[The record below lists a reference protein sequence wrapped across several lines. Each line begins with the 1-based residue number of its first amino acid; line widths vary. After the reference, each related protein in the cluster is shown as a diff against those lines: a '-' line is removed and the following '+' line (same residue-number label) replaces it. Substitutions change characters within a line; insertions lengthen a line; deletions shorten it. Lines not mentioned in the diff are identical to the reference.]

1 MPTAAAPIRQRL
13 SWRKRLLFASIA
25 VVFVLASV
33 LAALLVADLYVHRRA
48 ERYAGVNIWGYRGPT
63 IGRKQRGEHRLVVI
77 GGSTTFGYGV
87 DWDKAS
93 PAQLEADLRP
103 LSKSGAP
110 VTVVNLGFNAQG
122 AYAFRYAL
130 SDYLWTNYDLA
141 ILAEGYND
149 LGGAPNEYVGRRE
162 SPVFRLTGYFP
173 VLAIALQEK
182 AMALRTGGDL
192 ESAYYGRK
200 TVFRPG
206 LAARTTAGALE
217 AAAVVNRSLNAQL
230 DRLSKV
236 PPVTASYADVHVRD
250 LGCAVRWAHY
260 CASVYDAVR
269 FALDHQKKVLV
280 VTQPYLG
287 DLHRAQQR
295 ELRSMMA
302 AHFGSDPNVAY
313 VDLGTAIAL
322 TNPKLS
328 YDGMHLTQD
337 GNGVLAR
344 HLVGPVARL
353 MPEAFDAPRP
363 EEAPAK

>member
-1 MPTAAAPIRQRL
+1 MPSTIATVRRRL

-25 VVFVLASV
+25 VLFVLAFV
-33 LAALLVADLYVHRRA
+33 LAALLGTDLYVHRRA

-63 IGRKQRGEHRLVVI
+63 IGRKQRGEHRLVVL
-77 GGSTTFGYGV
+77 GGSTVFGYGL
-87 DWDKAS
+87 DWNKAF

-103 LSKSGAP
+103 LSKNGAP
-110 VTVVNLGFNAQG
+110 ATVVNLGMNSQG
-122 AYAFRYAL
+122 AYSFKFTL
-130 SDYLWTNYDLA
+130 QDYLSLDYDGV
-141 ILAEGYND
+141 IMYEGYND
-149 LGGAPNEYVGRRE
+149 LGSAPNQYVGRRE

-182 AMALRTGGDL
+182 AMALRNGGDL

-206 LAARTTAGALE
+206 LAARTTAGALD

-236 PPVTASYADVHVRD
+236 PAAAVTFDDVHVPD
-250 LGCAVRWAHY
+250 VGCAVRWAHY
-260 CASVYDAVR
+260 CAWVHDGIQ

-287 DLHRAQQR
+287 DLHREQQR
-295 ELRSMMA
+295 EMRSMLSVR
-302 AHFGSDPNVAY
+302 FGNDPNVAY

-322 TNPKLS
+322 SDRRLI
-328 YDGMHLTQD
+328 YDGMHLSSE
-337 GNGVLAR
+337 GNAIIAR
-344 HLVGPVARL
+344 DLIGPLARL
-353 MPEAFDAPRP
+353 MPEAFDAPQS